1 MQSARDPG
9 MTTVA
14 LLVRPPEPGT
24 VLDRLVDSG
33 AVTAEEAGDLYAA
46 MARDV
51 ATAVRAS
58 GADLLVNYLPA
69 EAEDP
74 TEPAEDEQ
82 SLTAVRSMLASALDD
97 PDAPRYEVQVGSS
110 LSARVG
116 NTVTH
121 LLDREAVQSAAVVR
135 PSAPL
140 VQRRIIDSAAM
151 KLRQSEVVLGPAT
164 DGRVSY
170 AAFTEPID
178 FADAFAQPAVETLTD
193 RGRDAGLDVDYLE
206 MLPVAETAGGFATLV
221 SQLRARRRADLWV
234 PPHTAAVVED
244 LGLVAP
250 ASEDGLTVG
259 RD

>member
-1 MQSARDPG
+1 

-24 VLDRLVDSG
+24 VLEPIVDAD
-33 AVTAEEAGDLYAA
+33 AVSADEAVDLYAA

-51 ATAVRAS
+51 AIAVRAS
-58 GADLLVNYLPA
+58 GAELLVNYLPA
-69 EAEDP
+69 DADDP
-74 TEPAEDEQ
+74 TEPVEDEA
-82 SLTAVRSMLASALDD
+82 SLDAVRSMLAPALDD

-121 LLDREAVQSAAVVR
+121 LLDREGVKSAAVAR
-135 PSAPL
+135 PSAAML
-140 VQRRIIDSAAM
+140 QRRIVDSAAM
-151 KLRQSEVVLGPAT
+151 KLRGSAVVLGPAT

-178 FADAFAQPAVETLTD
+178 FEDAFAQPAVETLTD
-193 RGRDAGLDVDYLE
+193 RGRDAGLDVDFVE
-206 MLPVAETAGGFATLV
+206 TLPVAETPGGFATLV

-234 PPHTAAVVED
+234 PPHTAAAVED
-244 LGLVAP
+244 LGLVAS
-250 ASEDGLTVG
+250 ATATGLAVA

>member
-1 MQSARDPG
+1 

-14 LLVRPPEPGT
+14 LLVRPAEPGT
-24 VLDRLVDSG
+24 VLEPLVDAG
-33 AVTAEEAGDLYAA
+33 AVTADEAVDLYAA

-58 GADLLVNYLPA
+58 GADLLVNYRPV
-69 EAEDP
+69 EADDP
-74 TEPAEDEQ
+74 TEPAADET
-82 SLTAVRSMLASALDD
+82 SLDAVRSLLAPALDD

-116 NTVTH
+116 NTITH
-121 LLDREAVQSAAVVR
+121 LLDREGVKSAAVAR
-135 PSAPL
+135 PTGAML
-140 VQRRIIDSAAM
+140 QRRIVDSAAM
-151 KLRQSEVVLGPAT
+151 KLRGSEVVLGPAT

-170 AAFTEPID
+170 AAFTEPVD
-178 FADAFAQPAVETLTD
+178 FENAFAQPAVETLTD
-193 RGRDAGLDVDYLE
+193 RGRDAGLDVDFLE

-244 LGLVAP
+244 LGLVA
-250 ASEDGLTVG
+250 SDDEGGLSVG